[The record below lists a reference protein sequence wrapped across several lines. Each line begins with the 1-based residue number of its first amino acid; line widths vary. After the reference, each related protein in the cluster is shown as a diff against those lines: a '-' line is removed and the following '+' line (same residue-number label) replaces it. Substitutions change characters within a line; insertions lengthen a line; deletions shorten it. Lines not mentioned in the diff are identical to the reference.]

1 MAERLKT
8 LYKKEIA
15 PKLMQDFNFKNPHK
29 VPVISKIVI
38 NRGLGEASQNSKI
51 LEASLQ
57 ELSIISG
64 QRGVLTRSKKAI
76 AAFKLRAKTPVG
88 ISVTLR
94 GERMYAFLDRLI
106 NLALPRIRDFQGINP
121 KSFDGSGNYS
131 LGLEEQLMFPEIDYD
146 KIDQI
151 RGMDISIIT
160 TAKTDNQGF
169 ALLKQFGMPFK
180 NK

>member
-8 LYKKEIA
+8 LYKQNIA
-15 PKLMQDFNFKNPHK
+15 PKLLQDLNLKNPHQ
-29 VPVISKIVI
+29 VPIISKIVI

-57 ELSIISG
+57 ELSVIAG
-64 QRGVLTRSKKAI
+64 QRGILTRSKKAI

-106 NLALPRIRDFQGINP
+106 SATR
-121 KSFDGSGNYS
+121 NY
-131 LGLEEQLMFPEIDYD
+131 ELM
-146 KIDQI
+146 
-151 RGMDISIIT
+151 
-160 TAKTDNQGF
+160 A
-169 ALLKQFGMPFK
+169 
-180 NK
+180 